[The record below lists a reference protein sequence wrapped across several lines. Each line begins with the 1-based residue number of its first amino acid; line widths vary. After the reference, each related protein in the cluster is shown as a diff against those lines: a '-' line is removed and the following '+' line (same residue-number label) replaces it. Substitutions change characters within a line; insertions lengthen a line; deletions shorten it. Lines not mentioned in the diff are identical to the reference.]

1 MANEIV
7 VTVDDFRSVFPEFK
21 DTAKYPNDV
30 IQSFIDQAGC
40 YVSRKN
46 YGAVHDACRKLAI
59 ELAAA
64 HLLQLTA
71 NASSPTGSGISGQVQ
86 SAHIG
91 QVSVGMVVPPNKSQ
105 TQYWYNLTVYGQR
118 LYQLLIS
125 KAPAGMFKF
134 GTFQRVYWANVRG
147 LGGVA

>member
-1 MANEIV
+1 MV
-7 VTVDDFRSVFPEFK
+7 GV
-21 DTAKYPNDV
+21 
-30 IQSFIDQAGC
+30 
-40 YVSRKN
+40 
-46 YGAVHDACRKLAI
+46 
-59 ELAAA
+59 A
-64 HLLQLTA
+64 HLVDRAIHRNQIGGMQDVVYPKPEKVFIIGRPH
-71 NASSPTGSGISGQVQ
+71 SPTGSGISGQVQ